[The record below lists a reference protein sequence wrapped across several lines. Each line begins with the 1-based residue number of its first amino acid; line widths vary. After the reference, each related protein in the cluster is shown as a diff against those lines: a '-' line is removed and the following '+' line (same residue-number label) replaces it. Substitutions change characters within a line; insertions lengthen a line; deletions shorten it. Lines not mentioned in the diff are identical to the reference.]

1 MLGAPMKNADQ
12 LIGVFVSGHSI
23 CTLTSGIQC
32 LDQAQHFGG
41 MAFVIDVV

>member
-23 CTLTSGIQC
+23 GKLASGSQR
-32 LDQAQHFGG
+32 LDQA
-41 MAFVIDVV
+41 